1 MVLLPLDDEGVFNFE
16 GGCYVKVINLDK
28 DSEPDICSYIAAPL
42 REKYSYDAKN
52 QLVRHDSVTQ
62 NASFTWDYDNAGNIT
77 AWKRYA
83 YTTGTLGQALETRSY
98 VYGDTTWGD
107 LLTSY
112 NGQTIG
118 YDAMGNMS
126 SYNGMSY
133 TWKGRE
139 LSKIQGGGNTYT
151 YKYNAE
157 GIRTRKTVNGTTTEY
172 FLNGTQILAQK
183 TDDAV
188 MWFFYDSEGHRVGL
202 MNSGIVFY
210 YLYNAQGDV
219 VAIVKASTGQVVA
232 RYAYD
237 AWGKC
242 TVTSASGYAVGTM
255 NPFRYRGYYF
265 DQESGLYYLNSRYYS
280 PEFGRFISP
289 DDRIDTGAGFVG
301 YNVFAYCGNNP
312 VVFKDPSGRMMV
324 YDLRSEEVGWRKKS
338 TEDEATKAEKKGDT
352 TPKEPY
358 GTIAVGGE
366 LTAAFG
372 LRVSVGVQ
380 LVMDIKGSVGLLF
393 YSGAGGGFPAA
404 ASTATVTITSAKSID
419 DLCGWGSVGGGSA
432 VVGIE
437 AVAGSN
443 YGGFTVSSGPSVPL
457 PEAHGE
463 ATYTWVVDITEYLKR
478 NGNYDVVYSGMMEAY
493 RGAVI

>member
-1 MVLLPLDDEGVFNFE
+1 MLKRKQPKPVPLSW
-16 GGCYVKVINLDK
+16 YSRLQIRQ
-28 DSEPDICSYIAAPL
+28 AARDP
-42 REKYSYDAKN
+42 ESNSYDAKN
-52 QLVRHDSVTQ
+52 QLFRHDSATQ
-62 NASFTWDYDNAGNIT
+62 NASYTWDYDNAGNIT

-139 LSKIQGGGNTYT
+139 LSKIQGGGNTYS
-151 YKYNAE
+151 YKYNAA
-157 GIRTRKTVNGTTTEY
+157 GVRVSKTVNGTTTEY
-172 FLNGTQILAQK
+172 FLNGSQILAQK
-183 TDDAV
+183 TGDAV
-188 MWFFYDSEGHRVGL
+188 MWFFYDSEGKRVGL
-202 MNSGIVFY
+202 MNNAVVFY

-265 DQESGLYYLNSRYYS
+265 DQESGLYYLNSRYYT

-289 DDRIDTGAGFVG
+289 DVFISTGQGPLCSNLFV
-301 YNVFAYCGNNP
+301 YCGNNP
-312 VVFKDPSGRMMV
+312 VCRKDEDG
-324 YDLRSEEVGWRKKS
+324 YDWKS
-338 TEDEATKAEKKGDT
+338 F
-352 TPKEPY
+352 
-358 GTIAVGGE
+358 
-366 LTAAFG
+366 AAFG
-372 LRVSVGVQ
+372 TALVIIGVIAATII
-380 LVMDIKGSVGLLF
+380 LT
-393 YSGAGGGFPAA
+393 GGTGAA
-404 ASTATVTITSAKSID
+404 ALAGIGVTASAADATVFSGIAVT
-419 DLCGWGSVGGGSA
+419 VGALIQAATTGGRKPA
-432 VVGIE
+432 ELGQEGERQAGINQSE
-437 AVAGSN
+437 KNLLMLMSERESQIA
-443 YGGFTVSSGPSVPL
+443 
-457 PEAHGE
+457 
-463 ATYTWVVDITEYLKR
+463 
-478 NGNYDVVYSGMMEAY
+478 
-493 RGAVI
+493 